1 MVTYDAAKRHAN
13 LVKHGV
19 DLAECEGVFVAP
31 MLTEEDTREAY
42 GEQRMKSLCWLQ
54 GRVAVLVWTEREAGP
69 YLISCR

>member
-31 MLTEEDTREAY
+31 MLTE
-42 GEQRMKSLCWLQ
+42 
-54 GRVAVLVWTEREAGP
+54 
-69 YLISCR
+69 